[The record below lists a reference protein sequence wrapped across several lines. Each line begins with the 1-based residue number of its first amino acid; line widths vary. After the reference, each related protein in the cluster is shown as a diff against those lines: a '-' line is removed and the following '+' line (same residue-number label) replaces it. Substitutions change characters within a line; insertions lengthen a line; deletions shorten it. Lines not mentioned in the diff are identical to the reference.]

1 MVKLKKLVSNFLNEL
16 NTEDHKQVFNSLN
29 MLLEHLENRD
39 DPEPIELQIVDSTY
53 QLLEK
58 LNDVQSLLRKYQKN
72 INKNLPGNKLTSLYE
87 NNKSKG
93 SNILFD

>member
-1 MVKLKKLVSNFLNEL
+1 MVKLKKLISNFLNEL
-16 NTEDHKQVFNSLN
+16 STEEHKQVFNSLN

-58 LNDVQSLLRKYQKN
+58 LNDVQTLLRKYQKD

-87 NNKSKG
+87 NNSSKG